1 MNCCDDFGDCNQ
13 GRNCPVRVAKI
24 GRRDYTHEALPP
36 STWRQ
41 TVKAIAYWMLLGILG
56 WLIFAMMLA
65 GIVYFR

>member
-1 MNCCDDFGDCNQ
+1 MNE
-13 GRNCPVRVAKI
+13 PIKVARI
-24 GRRDYTHEALPP
+24 GRRDYSQEALPP